1 MEPLHVITEVKNK
14 ITADEIKIHLYK
26 LSVRDV
32 DKKHTENGTVSRQ
45 LSNKNNSIT
54 TAFYEQLI
62 GSFQEIEHWAE
73 YSYIEKEY
81 RAINLNIDA
90 ERKLLERLLLKEI
103 LLKVDTVK
111 YKAYNNCVYI
121 KNPVYNNYDIK
132 IERYIKFD
140 INVEKNGNIIIG
152 YDVKH
157 TFDYIHTLDKDI
169 KEGTIKEGDKV
180 KDYINNISY
189 EYIGIAP
196 FTIAE
201 KNDYLNSSIKEY
213 YINKNKANI
222 IKNLPD
228 SMRAVLVKNG
238 NAIFPYIPSRLKK
251 YCRFEN
257 LPGELLQDF
266 RNQVRQET
274 NEKMRF
280 TITEV
285 LNILSRAQYIEVSY
299 TNMIAD
305 KIGYNITK
313 FKQPQLVFGNNTIG
327 YYPSKELIKPKSGT
341 FEKKSIGVKYF
352 IDPNIANNDNKLK
365 KVKEFC
371 TELEKFSESIGVK
384 LNRQY
389 VAQNVKFKEINI
401 SNEDNFTYDLKKIIS
416 NFDSTTIVIL
426 EEANLSKYY
435 NTIKKTFGYQNN
447 VATQC
452 ISFKTLN
459 YNSKSKNSVFLNI
472 LLGLYAKN
480 NIQPWILNK
489 RLNSDCFIGL
499 DVSRENK
506 VNKAGI
512 VQVIGCDGRVL
523 NTKVISSS
531 QSGEKIKTET
541 LKEIVFEAVSAYES
555 TYGQKPHHIT
565 FHRDGISREELHSL
579 KVTTENLGIAFD
591 YIEVTKGIN
600 RRIAT
605 CYSANNDDKIKL
617 WKTEMGKCYSKDNY
631 AFICTTK
638 TNDSMGM
645 AQPIRIKQVE
655 GTLNMNQ
662 VVEDVYK
669 LSFMHIGAINKI
681 RLPITT
687 YYADL
692 SSTYGNRELIPVN
705 MDSSCLHFI

>member
-1 MEPLHVITEVKNK
+1 MKQFNVITEVKNN

-32 DKKHTENGTVSRQ
+32 DKKHTENGAVAWK
-45 LSNKNNSIT
+45 LSNLNNSIAI
-54 TAFYEQLI
+54 AFYGQII
-62 GSFQEIEHWAE
+62 GSLQEIEDWGE
-73 YSYIEKEY
+73 YNYIEKEH
-81 RAINLNIDA
+81 RVINLDIDA

-103 LLKVDTVK
+103 LLKVDTAK
-111 YKAYNNCVYI
+111 YKAYNSHVYI
-121 KNPVYNNYDIK
+121 KKPVYNNHDIK
-132 IERYIKFD
+132 IERYFKFD
-140 INVEKNGNIIIG
+140 INVEQNGNIIIG

-201 KNDYLNSSIKEY
+201 KNDYLHTSIKEY
-213 YINKNKANI
+213 YINKNKENI

-228 SMRAVLVKNG
+228 SMRAVLVKKG
-238 NAIFPYIPSRLKK
+238 TDIFPYIPSRLKK
-251 YCRFEN
+251 YCRFES
-257 LPGELLQDF
+257 LPNVVLKDF
-266 RNQVRQET
+266 KHKVQQKT
-274 NEKMRF
+274 NEKMTF
-280 TITEV
+280 TVTEV
-285 LNILSRAQYIEVSY
+285 LNILSGAQYIEVC
-299 TNMIAD
+299 TKNMIAEI
-305 KIGYNITK
+305 IGYRITE
-313 FKQPQLVFGNNTIG
+313 FKRPQLLFGNNKTG
-327 YYPSKELIKPKSGT
+327 YFPSKELMEPTIGT
-341 FEKKSIGVKYF
+341 FEKKSIDIKYF
-352 IDPNIANNDNKLK
+352 IDPNIAKDKNKVNMVNK
-365 KVKEFC
+365 FC
-371 TELEKFSESIGVK
+371 VELEQFSESIGVK
-384 LNRQY
+384 LNRKQ
-389 VAQNVKFKEINI
+389 VGHNVKFNEINI
-401 SNEDNFTYDLKKIIS
+401 SNEDTFTYDLKKVIS
-416 NFDSTTIVIL
+416 NFDNTTIVIL
-426 EEANLSKYY
+426 EEDNLDKYY
-435 NTIKKTFGYQNN
+435 NTIKKTFGYNN
-447 VATQC
+447 NIATQC
-452 ISFKTLN
+452 ISVNTLN
-459 YNSKSKNSVFLNI
+459 CNSKGKNSLFLNI

-480 NIQPWILNK
+480 NIQPWVLKN

-506 VNKAGI
+506 VNKAGV

-523 NTKVISSS
+523 KTKVISSS

-541 LKEIVFEAVSAYES
+541 LKEIVFEAVSSYES
-555 TYGQKPHHIT
+555 VYGRKPNHIT
-565 FHRDGISREELHSL
+565 FHRDGINREELDSL

-605 CYSANNDDKIKL
+605 LYPQGKDGKEKA
-617 WKTEMGKCYSKDNY
+617 WETEMGKCYSKDNY

-638 TNDSMGM
+638 PFEGMGM

-669 LSFMHIGAINKI
+669 LSFMHIGSINKI